1 MAAAKVKSAA
11 LSVTHKCRNILAAG
25 WEAHLNTIKADAKGR
40 PGTARVLCFHLCC
53 LWGALMCSKG
63 EIHTSRVHYM
73 IQKGT
78 PYLIVPENDLHSI
91 VKLPIPPRVA
101 MTGDVLR
108 MKDSKVPVVADSLKN
123 TIMKEHEASSAASH
137 GVSAILSSAG
147 ASCKSRSEGL
157 LSLLNEES
165 SYSIFKFD
173 IGSCVYIDSSG
184 SSHNIELDSFEPPKS
199 DLLNHM
205 LKLDILHMILVSCSQ
220 HFYVYAPLCSFS
232 NSMFSFLVPFSAKLI
247 DGINRSDSRRRALI
261 FFCFEYFNALA
272 RDAVM
277 LSIDHHGFDVLA
289 KVPETDILANVPRKY
304 HWKEFRFIFKEPA
317 KNAEDFCRTLV
328 ELEEEV
334 VKSMKSYS
342 GLG

>member
-25 WEAHLNTIKADAKGR
+25 WEAHLNTIKADAKG
-40 PGTARVLCFHLCC
+40 
-53 LWGALMCSKG
+53 SKG

-78 PYLIVPENDLHSI
+78 PYLIVPENDLHNI

-108 MKDSKVPVVADSLKN
+108 LKDSKVPIVADSLKK

-147 ASCKSRSEGL
+147 ATCRSRSEGL

-199 DLLNHM
+199 DLLM
-205 LKLDILHMILVSCSQ
+205 
-220 HFYVYAPLCSFS
+220 
-232 NSMFSFLVPFSAKLI
+232 PFSAKLI

-304 HWKEFRFIFKEPA
+304 HWKEFRFTFKEPA